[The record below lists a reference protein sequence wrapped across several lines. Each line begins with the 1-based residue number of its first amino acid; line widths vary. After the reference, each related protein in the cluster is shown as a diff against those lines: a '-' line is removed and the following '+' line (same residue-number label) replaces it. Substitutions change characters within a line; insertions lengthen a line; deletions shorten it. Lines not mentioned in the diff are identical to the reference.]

1 MFDYSV
7 SASFGPPFL
16 GKNAGPNVTGR
27 PVVVDDVAPIDDDVA
42 AAAVAADGG
51 ESELLRKLV
60 PTMESSLLAS
70 AGR

>member
-27 PVVVDDVAPIDDDVA
+27 PVVVDDVAPIDDVA
-42 AAAVAADGG
+42 AAAADGG

-70 AGR
+70 SGG